1 MDGRASGISMTAVQ
15 VDRAAVFF
23 DRDGVLNESVL
34 VRGRPYP
41 PASAAELTVE
51 DSTVEACAQL
61 RAASLALVV
70 VSNQPDIARRTQSR
84 AAVDAINLALRQRLP
99 LDAVLIC
106 PHDDADE
113 CACRKPKPGMLL
125 QAAKELRL
133 DLSRSVM
140 VGDRWR
146 DVEAGRRAGCAT
158 VFLDRGYDEPR
169 PEGADLVVS
178 ELPIAVPWIL
188 SRLTLRQ
195 GGSNRAATD

>member
-1 MDGRASGISMTAVQ
+1 MTTVQ

-23 DRDGVLNESVL
+23 DRDGVLNESVI
-34 VRGRPYP
+34 VHGRPYP
-41 PASAAELTVE
+41 PTSAAELTVE

-84 AAVDAINLALRQRLP
+84 AAVDAINVALQERLP
-99 LDAVLIC
+99 LDAILIC

-125 QAAKELRL
+125 RAARELRL

-158 VFLDRGYDEPR
+158 VFLDRGYEEPR
-169 PEGADLVVS
+169 PERADLVVGQ
-178 ELPIAVPWIL
+178 LQLAVPWIL
-188 SRLTLRQ
+188 SRLTSRQ
-195 GGSNRAATD
+195 GGRNGAATD

>member
-1 MDGRASGISMTAVQ
+1 MTTVQ

-23 DRDGVLNESVL
+23 DRDGVLNESVM

-84 AAVDAINLALRQRLP
+84 AAVDAINVALQERLP
-99 LDAVLIC
+99 LDAILIC
-106 PHDDADE
+106 PHDDADD
-113 CACRKPKPGMLL
+113 CGCRKPKPGMLL
-125 QAAKELRL
+125 RAARELRL

-169 PEGADLVVS
+169 PERADLVVGQ
-178 ELPIAVPWIL
+178 LQLAVPWIL
-188 SRLTLRQ
+188 NRLTSRQ
-195 GGSNRAATD
+195 GGRNGAATD

>member
-1 MDGRASGISMTAVQ
+1 MTTVQ
-15 VDRAAVFF
+15 ADRAAVFF
-23 DRDGVLNESVL
+23 DRDGVLNESVV

-41 PASAAELTVE
+41 PASAAGLTVD
-51 DSTVEACAQL
+51 DSTVAACAQL

-84 AAVDAINLALRQRLP
+84 ATVDAINVALQKRLP
-99 LDAVLIC
+99 LDAILIC
-106 PHDDADE
+106 PHDDADD

-125 QAAKELRL
+125 QAARELRI

-169 PEGADLVVS
+169 PEKADLVVS
-178 ELPIAVPWIL
+178 ELQFAVPWIL
-188 SRLTLRQ
+188 SRLTFRQ
-195 GGSNRAATD
+195 GGRNRAASD